1 MSDILHSLKEF
12 LARLLGMDTET
23 ERKLAELRRKET
35 EFEKS
40 IRDSH
45 ESLEGL
51 KQEIRTLELRAVQAR
66 KELDKTPG
74 DSKRIVISQIEQ
86 VFRDIKLREGQE
98 CVILGK
104 IDRNQVALAKLR
116 EIMASV
122 QHGGAT
128 EDVLEDLSLD
138 VSEAHSEMK
147 QADKAAAS
155 LEKER
160 YTRPE
165 PVAEPETESIE
176 DRTAKVEAERKV
188 PSLSP
193 EIERRLKQ
201 LATEE

>member
-12 LARLLGMDTET
+12 LARLLGMGTET
-23 ERKLAELRRKET
+23 ERKIALLRRKET
-35 EFEKS
+35 EFEKA

-66 KELDKTPG
+66 KELDKTTG
-74 DSKRIVISQIEQ
+74 DSQRIVVSQIEQ

-98 CVILGK
+98 SVILGK

-116 EIMASV
+116 EVIAAA
-122 QHGGAT
+122 QHGGVT

-138 VSEAHSEMK
+138 VSEAHAGMN

-165 PVAEPETESIE
+165 PVREPETESVKE
-176 DRTAKVEAERKV
+176 RPAKVEEERKA

-201 LATEE
+201 LTTEE